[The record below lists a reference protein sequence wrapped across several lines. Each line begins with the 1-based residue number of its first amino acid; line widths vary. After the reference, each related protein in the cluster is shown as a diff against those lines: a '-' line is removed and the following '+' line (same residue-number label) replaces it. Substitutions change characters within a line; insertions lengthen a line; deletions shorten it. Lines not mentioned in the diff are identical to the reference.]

1 MPVHQS
7 RTIAE
12 HQQREHSRS
21 GHCASTEG
29 DWKDSEL
36 VDIRPNHTHLI
47 FFRFVFKNQSSFL
60 TEIKLFYKKMI
71 NCSWNKVV
79 GVWKQR
85 IIIFTVDG
93 VIFTATRRQVTIGA
107 TAIRKDVFGAICR

>member
-60 TEIKLFYKKMI
+60 TEIKLFYKKNDKLFMEQ
-71 NCSWNKVV
+71 
-79 GVWKQR
+79 GR
-85 IIIFTVDG
+85 RG
-93 VIFTATRRQVTIGA
+93 LEATNYHLHCGWSYLH
-107 TAIRKDVFGAICR
+107 CY